1 MVRAWWQE
9 ERGAS
14 TLLLIILGFL
24 LVLGAAVLFNFA
36 LLGYVR
42 HRAVT
47 GADAAAL
54 AGAEEIA
61 RYLSTTWELCA
72 PAGTPPAE
80 IVREYDMARP
90 QAAVWSQM
98 GFAQASAY
106 AAANGSRLAHYRVR
120 WGAETWNV
128 QGYPLRQ
135 ILVDASVRRPY
146 ELAGPVVGGQRGEMG
161 AEATAEVYLSRYEF
175 QSWDCSPN
183 PDTPMV
189 YYWFRFTWRIRL
201 VR

>member
-1 MVRAWWQE
+1 VVPDGIRP
-9 ERGAS
+9 
-14 TLLLIILGFL
+14 GFRIC
-24 LVLGAAVLFNFA
+24 G
-36 LLGYVR
+36 R
-42 HRAVT
+42 QRK
-47 GADAAAL
+47 
-54 AGAEEIA
+54 
-61 RYLSTTWELCA
+61 
-72 PAGTPPAE
+72 PPH
-80 IVREYDMARP
+80 
-90 QAAVWSQM
+90 
-98 GFAQASAY
+98 
-106 AAANGSRLAHYRVR
+106 AHYRVR

>member
-1 MVRAWWQE
+1 MVSRVWRE

-14 TLLLIILGFL
+14 TLSMLLLGL
-24 LVLGAAVLFNFA
+24 LLTLGAAVLFNFA
-36 LLGYVR
+36 LLGYAR

-61 RYLSTTWELCA
+61 RYLTTTWERCV
-72 PAGTPPAE
+72 PAGTPPS
-80 IVREYDMARP
+80 VVVGEYDMARP

-98 GFAQASAY
+98 GFPQASAY
-106 AAANGSRLAHYRVR
+106 ASANGSRLTSYRVR
-120 WGAETWNV
+120 WGAEIWNV

-135 ILVDASVRRPY
+135 ILVDSAVKRPY
-146 ELAGPVVGGQRGEMG
+146 GLAGPVVGGQRGEIG

-175 QSWDCSPN
+175 NSWDCSPD
-183 PDTPMV
+183 PEIPMI

>member
-1 MVRAWWQE
+1 MVRAWWRE

-72 PAGTPPAE
+72 
-80 IVREYDMARP
+80 
-90 QAAVWSQM
+90 
-98 GFAQASAY
+98 
-106 AAANGSRLAHYRVR
+106 
-120 WGAETWNV
+120 
-128 QGYPLRQ
+128 
-135 ILVDASVRRPY
+135 
-146 ELAGPVVGGQRGEMG
+146 
-161 AEATAEVYLSRYEF
+161 LSL
-175 QSWDCSPN
+175 
-183 PDTPMV
+183 
-189 YYWFRFTWRIRL
+189 IHI
-201 VR
+201 